1 MNMLEFE
8 IEVVA
13 PNGLVPTRP
22 YDDCKTHDLLR
33 HVQKVLFVMIGE
45 WIWGEDGT
53 KEVMYYNM
61 DGSKAGWQPQDG
73 FNEEHKRSILV
84 DTHIM
89 KDWRCGTFDLDSTWR
104 KVDKQTKNIK
114 IKIELGA
121 CDDTIHYDLLHA
133 SAPSDSLSRGN
144 MVVFLRALRR
154 KIRSAM
160 VEYLFCDCESDDD
173 LSSIVV
179 NVHFPEEYYKILHDV
194 PQWMGAQPSQHDHNK
209 ANASSKSKKKGK

>member
-13 PNGLVPTRP
+13 PNGLVPNRP
-22 YDDCKTHDLLR
+22 YDDCETHDLLR
-33 HVQKVLFVMIGE
+33 YVQKVLFVMIGE

-53 KEVMYYNM
+53 KEVMYYKM

-84 DTHIM
+84 DAHIM

-121 CDDTIHYDLLHA
+121 CDDTIDYDLLQA
-133 SAPSDSLSRGN
+133 STLREPLGKES
-144 MVVFLRALRR
+144 MVVFLRGMRR
-154 KIRSAM
+154 KIRAELL
-160 VEYLFCDCESDDD
+160 EYLFRDCVNDDD
-173 LSSIVV
+173 LSSVSV
-179 NVHFPEEYYKILHDV
+179 TVRFPKEYYKCLPDV
-194 PQWMGAQPSQHDHNK
+194 PQWMKAQPSRSYWGK
-209 ANASSKSKKKGK
+209 ENAPKMGKKKRT